1 MDNNCKKIYHK
12 DPNFTRIAIECF
24 VYHKS
29 IFMKKCL
36 ELNTLKYDLK
46 RWHDSNDTFYVSLS
60 WKGLIMKQGVPNV
73 QSSCIGILDEI
84 HAVWSS
90 LFFQIPSC
98 QRQMTCQASY
108 LHIYKKK
115 FKQSQLQFWQ
125 QILHV
130 MHFECNFDINMMFD
144 TIQGVPK
151 IVLFQRKYW
160 HFKKMFTSFFMSFN
174 LAYIYMYI

>member
-1 MDNNCKKIYHK
+1 MSKMRVRVTKWTIIVRKYTIK
-12 DPNFTRIAIECF
+12 IAILPELPLNKHVRF

-29 IFMKKCL
+29 MFMKKCL
-36 ELNTLKYDLK
+36 ELNTLKHDLK
-46 RWHDSNDTFYVSLS
+46 RWHDSNDTFYMSLS

-108 LHIYKKK
+108 LHIYKKIQTITASILTTD
-115 FKQSQLQFWQ
+115 FACYAFW
-125 QILHV
+125 
-130 MHFECNFDINMMFD
+130 M
-144 TIQGVPK
+144 
-151 IVLFQRKYW
+151 
-160 HFKKMFTSFFMSFN
+160 
-174 LAYIYMYI
+174 